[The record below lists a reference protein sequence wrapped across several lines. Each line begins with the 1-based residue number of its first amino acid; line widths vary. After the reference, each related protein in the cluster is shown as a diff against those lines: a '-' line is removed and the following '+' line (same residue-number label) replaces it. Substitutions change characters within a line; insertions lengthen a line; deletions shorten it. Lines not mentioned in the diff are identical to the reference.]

1 MAWTSA
7 SALWRSLSALG
18 RSRQLNGWKNGLATL
33 VFLPVLLGIP
43 WLEQG
48 RAVALL
54 LLSGVIGIAAGDCF
68 YLSALRR
75 LGTRRTLTV
84 EACGPVLAGI
94 GSVVLMREGM
104 PTQAWIGAVLVTG
117 AVTLVAQQSGE
128 DPSPH
133 ESRDGLLLALISVVC
148 GLAGAF
154 LARQAL
160 ISSPLS
166 PLQTAAI
173 RLFAG
178 WLGLLPLLRGHLLPK
193 GIAAAP
199 AIRMALATLLGT
211 NLGILLQQMVFQ
223 TLPVGQGVTLLS
235 TAPVMAL
242 LLARFEGD
250 RLQLPGV
257 LAAVLAVAGVACTSL

>member
-7 SALWRSLSALG
+7 SALWRSLSSLG

-104 PTQAWIGAVLVTG
+104 PIQAWIGAVLVMG
-117 AVTLVAQQSGE
+117 AVTLVVLPFVWLMGHGNAAE
-128 DPSPH
+128 APP
-133 ESRDGLLLALISVVC
+133 EA
-148 GLAGAF
+148 
-154 LARQAL
+154 ARNTEEA
-160 ISSPLS
+160 
-166 PLQTAAI
+166 TA
-173 RLFAG
+173 
-178 WLGLLPLLRGHLLPK
+178 
-193 GIAAAP
+193 
-199 AIRMALATLLGT
+199 
-211 NLGILLQQMVFQ
+211 
-223 TLPVGQGVTLLS
+223 
-235 TAPVMAL
+235 
-242 LLARFEGD
+242 
-250 RLQLPGV
+250 
-257 LAAVLAVAGVACTSL
+257 